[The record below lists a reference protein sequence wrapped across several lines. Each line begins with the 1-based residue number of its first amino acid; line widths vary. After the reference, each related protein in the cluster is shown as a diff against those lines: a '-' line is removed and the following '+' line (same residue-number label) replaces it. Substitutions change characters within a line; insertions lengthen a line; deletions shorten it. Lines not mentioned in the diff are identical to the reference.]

1 MGSKISSS
9 RIAMP
14 PPLPGSIPAYF
25 IGCPSIYPQ
34 LSHDLERLPA
44 KDGLSLYFFDFY
56 VCQVC
61 HFDLRMS
68 KVYPTES
75 IEKVHPW
82 LATLINRA
90 KVAGKWKDIL

>member
-1 MGSKISSS
+1 MNEAQIVCQHK
-9 RIAMP
+9 P
-14 PPLPGSIPAYF
+14 TLF
-25 IGCPSIYPQ
+25 IEIGNTPSG
-34 LSHDLERLPA
+34 
-44 KDGLSLYFFDFY
+44 KLYFFDFY